1 MGMPFQVQEG
11 EAFEPGSSSRQ
22 GTTNQA
28 GSALNRR
35 GFGEGASRCAAARAD
50 LKASVAIKAGAN
62 THAPIVGQVLA
73 GAWHWRASLTQL
85 RARAMRNL

>member
-1 MGMPFQVQEG
+1 MAMPFQVQEG

-35 GFGEGASRCAAARAD
+35 GFGEGANGRALRYAD
-50 LKASVAIKAGAN
+50 PVAGVAIKTGAS
-62 THAPIVGQVLA
+62 THTLIVGQVLA
-73 GAWHWRASLTQL
+73 GTGRWRASRSQL
-85 RARAMRNL
+85 RARALRNL